1 MFVFNRGDL
10 PPDPSFPADLKQLG
24 YFINDRDQIRKIS
37 DPKQEF
43 QFKINKNDRWNE
55 TQREAMNACIREIV
69 SQRLRASGL
78 VTLRLPLSS
87 ISTQPHVP
95 ILVSPNI
102 CTASRIIVVFGE
114 NVQDLGIWAY
124 RKVSSDGIATGSA
137 VSFVRAVLGLG
148 SDIADAASAAKKIRT
163 HKTALV
169 LTNPGQL
176 IWHCGSSQA
185 MSLQSWLAFPRSSAV
200 DPPDTMSDRNKIPGN
215 ETWQE
220 HIYHVFERILN
231 PNGRFVRKDAKI
243 DIIGLADGG
252 LGAIRYL
259 ADEWDYWR
267 GSISAICLS
276 HPLHHAQFEL
286 GQPGAESPP
295 SDSFP
300 SFVSSRCRAY
310 VLSDKPVGLPVP
322 GSDEHVCNCY
332 SPGEE
337 LNVECIMPAAWK
349 EMLQWLTRMYENPEL
364 CEEQLKFKNEEEQ
377 KVRNG
382 EGQKLKNGVGK
393 KLDNGVG
400 HNLKSV

>member
-1 MFVFNRGDL
+1 MFVFSREDL

-87 ISTQPHVP
+87 SATQPHVP
-95 ILVSPNI
+95 ILVSSNI
-102 CTASRIIVVFGE
+102 STASRIIVVFGE

-124 RKVSSDGIATGSA
+124 RNVSSDGIAAGSA
-137 VSFVRAVLGLG
+137 VSFARAVLGLE
-148 SDIADAASAAKKIRT
+148 SDTENATSAAKKIKN
-163 HKTALV
+163 HETALV

-176 IWHCGSSQA
+176 IWHCGSSRA
-185 MSLQSWLAFPRSSAV
+185 MSLQTWLALPRLSAV
-200 DPPDTMSDRNKIPGN
+200 DPPDTMSDRNKIPRN
-215 ETWQE
+215 ETWHG
-220 HIYHVFERILN
+220 HICHVFETLLN
-231 PNGRFVRKDAKI
+231 PQGRFVRKDAKI

-259 ADEWDYWR
+259 ADEWDHWR
-267 GSISAICLS
+267 GSISAICIS
-276 HPLHHAQFEL
+276 HPLHHAPFEL
-286 GQPGAESPP
+286 DQPGAESSP

-310 VLSDKPVGLPVP
+310 VLSDKQVGLPVP

-332 SPGEE
+332 SSGEE

-349 EMLQWLTRMYENPEL
+349 DMLEWLTRMYESPEL
-364 CEEQLKFKNEEEQ
+364 CEEQLKVQ
-377 KVRNG
+377 NG
-382 EGQKLKNGVGK
+382 VGQKLE
-393 KLDNGVG
+393 NGVG
-400 HNLKSV
+400 HKLNGE